1 MLPVENGVVMD
12 ELIRP
17 NWHVVAIHFPI
28 GLLVVGAMVE
38 FFSFLGW
45 RKSGFR
51 IFGRW
56 AFLLGAILCVPAAF
70 GGLYALNDVVPEGL
84 HVLAETNPRAAET
97 VRDHLWMS
105 ASATVGAMIIVVS
118 WIALSDAWRDRLHL
132 IYKLALAGVTGL
144 LVLAAHHG
152 GEIVYAHPIVPRS
165 QGMFEFPSTLLDQ
178 PISQLVDEALSL
190 VQLHVY
196 VAGLASAMACV
207 CLGWSIRN
215 VSQPDDPREYEQR
228 VSVQQIAAAFSPTVS
243 PLTELTLPVEST
255 NNQSP
260 NHTPPVRTGRWWF
273 LTALLLLAAAGSGLW
288 YLAHSTDSWDI
299 ETLRQT
305 IRNPIQETDPD
316 LTRRY
321 AHTVVGL
328 VLIGQTLLLALAGV
342 VARRNGLLLI
352 LLALPLVM
360 ALAAQVWLG
369 VLLLFDGPS
378 GTITKFSVYPF

>member
-1 MLPVENGVVMD
+1 MD

-17 NWHVVAIHFPI
+17 NWHMAAIHFPI

-56 AFLLGAILCVPAAF
+56 AFLLGAILSVPAAF
-70 GGLYALNDVVPEGL
+70 GGLYALNDVVPQGL
-84 HVLAETNPRAAET
+84 HALAETNPTAAET

-105 ASATVGAMIIVVS
+105 AFSTIGAMGIVVS

-132 IYKLALAGVTGL
+132 LYKLALAFVTSL
-144 LVLAAHHG
+144 LVLGAHHG
-152 GEIVYAHPIVPRS
+152 GEIVYAHQIGPHA
-165 QGMFEFPSTLLDQ
+165 QGPVELPSTLPNQ
-178 PISQLVDEALSL
+178 PISELADQALSL

-196 VAGLASAMACV
+196 VAGLAGAMACV

-215 VSQPDDPREYEQR
+215 VSQPNDPGEYEQR
-228 VSVQQIAAAFSPTVS
+228 ISAQRIAAAFSPAVP
-243 PLTELTLPVEST
+243 PLTELALPIEST
-255 NNQSP
+255 NSESP
-260 NHTPPVRTGRWWF
+260 NHTPPVRTAGWWLF
-273 LTALLLLAAAGSGLW
+273 TAILFLAAAGSGLW
-288 YLAHSTDSWDI
+288 YLAHSTDSWDL

-305 IRNPIQETDPD
+305 IREPIQETDPD

-321 AHTVVGL
+321 AHTIVGL
-328 VLIGQTLLLALAGV
+328 VLIGQTLLLALTGV

-352 LLALPLVM
+352 LLAIPLVV

-378 GTITKFSVYPF
+378 GTVTKFSIYPF